1 MIRTE
6 AVAEIPLRLYPFRR
20 RRHPDTAERI
30 PACVH
35 DGVVVLR
42 GARDA
47 SRHRLGRL
55 LRHRGRTRAGERA
68 RPGLRGRGEAVRA
81 VDGWLAGCRAVGARP
96 LCMGMGMGM
105 GMGRAWAVGHVALLS
120 PPPPPSP
127 PSLGSPPPGS
137 RGRGAAAALAGQ
149 GSTGRRDQ
157 LRACATCVCVG
168 YAGRWAWRRI
178 SACTPTTSSRRRSW
192 RRTFRRQRMSRP
204 SREKTARVH

>member
-1 MIRTE
+1 MMGWWCS
-6 AVAEIPLRLYPFRR
+6 V
-20 RRHPDTAERI
+20 
-30 PACVH
+30 
-35 DGVVVLR
+35 
-42 GARDA
+42 
-47 SRHRLGRL
+47 GRAM
-55 LRHRGRTRAGERA
+55 RAGIGSGGFYATAAARA
-68 RPGLRGRGEAVRA
+68 LVSVPDLDLEDVARRCVRSMA
-81 VDGWLAGCRAVGARP
+81 GWLAVALLAPAR
-96 LCMGMGMGM
+96 CAWAWAWAW
-105 GMGRAWAVGHVALLS
+105 AWAVHGPWAMWRSYHL
-120 PPPPPSP
+120 PPLPPP